1 MTNRANKETRIETEL
16 ERNKSVKNWSK
27 LRIHKHCSQQKIAHT
42 ANLLA
47 FQSRGNLCAFFCFVL
62 SNICDGILSL
72 FLSLIMRLCTRRKM
86 MLIFLASISSFVCLF
101 KCQIDC
107 VCVCVCARL
116 QFFRFVRFSPVRT
129 YQREFDY
136 YYCVCMNDNC
146 LSANICIRLS
156 PLPISFA
163 LSHTLAVRV
172 VVRVCLF
179 VVPYHQIGAF
189 FFIGFHS
196 WNEVQCAKIFQRPV
210 LKCKFLSQNYYLINS
225 APFITRKQK
234 KTFPMKWLISITYF
248 NLKINKAFR
257 H

>member
-1 MTNRANKETRIETEL
+1 
-16 ERNKSVKNWSK
+16 
-27 LRIHKHCSQQKIAHT
+27 
-42 ANLLA
+42 
-47 FQSRGNLCAFFCFVL
+47 
-62 SNICDGILSL
+62 
-72 FLSLIMRLCTRRKM
+72 M

-172 VVRVCLF
+172 RVCLF

-225 APFITRKQK
+225 APFITRNKRKHFDEMIDFHYIFQLENQQSVQ
-234 KTFPMKWLISITYF
+234 TLNYFSCFFCSNFSDIESIGHWRSAKWIE
-248 NLKINKAFR
+248 LKWTGP
-257 H
+257 